1 MKIKIWKDWRID
13 NFGVFILI
21 RISPLFFHLD
31 KYTCLGL
38 FYYDWT
44 IIVLVK
50 DWRNNCQKER
60 KFYIEQMHNFIKTSR
75 FLPVISDDALYLQF
89 LSLSL
94 NLKNTYNLGNMLQ
107 RLYATS
113 SILNFRPTNFLT
125 YCNIR
130 PTTAVGRFH
139 ILIF

>member
-1 MKIKIWKDWRID
+1 M
-13 NFGVFILI
+13 ILFLLI
-21 RISPLFFHLD
+21 YFLKEEGGTRGRGEGGGKSSR
-31 KYTCLGL
+31 KVAAKGGL
-38 FYYDWT
+38 KW
-44 IIVLVK
+44 V
-50 DWRNNCQKER
+50 
-60 KFYIEQMHNFIKTSR
+60 
-75 FLPVISDDALYLQF
+75 
-89 LSLSL
+89 
-94 NLKNTYNLGNMLQ
+94 MLQ